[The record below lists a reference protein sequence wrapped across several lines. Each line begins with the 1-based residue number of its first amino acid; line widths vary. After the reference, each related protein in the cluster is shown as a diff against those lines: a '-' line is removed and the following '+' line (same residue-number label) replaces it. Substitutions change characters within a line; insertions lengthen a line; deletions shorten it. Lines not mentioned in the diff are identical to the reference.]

1 MNVQLNLDR
10 IILIVDYFLIFY
22 IAVISFVIDGCYR
35 SNSNQ
40 PNACLKKNCHLGAQ
54 CLLSFD
60 GRTAECVCMEKCPSY
75 GDSQG
80 SRLICGSDGNDY
92 PNLCE
97 LNRYSCE
104 VAKEFYVRYNGS
116 CGINLY
122 HFESLV
128 RNSSNLYLVSV
139 SLFPKDP
146 CYGIKCPASQ
156 VCQIDDNRNPI
167 CKCNAACGQEF
178 EPVCGSD
185 GKTYINECTLRVEA
199 CRNRKSLRILHQKS
213 CAENNACKVLK
224 CSHYQECEINRYGIA
239 TCLCPQ
245 QCSKI
250 LKPVCGTDGETYD
263 SECDLKRLAC
273 LEHRNVS
280 IRYMGSCALEN
291 FCHRNHGI
299 CKFGS
304 ICGLSRDGNY
314 TCLCP
319 QCSEEYEPICGSNGV
334 TYKNVCKFRKDMC
347 EKQINNITFSDGPC
361 IGCEN
366 LNCQFYAKCETHENK
381 GLCVCPKNCPKTFDP
396 VCGSDLKTYPNEC
409 ELRVSSCQK
418 KKHIIV
424 IKQGPCNSCQ
434 NVHCQFGSRCE
445 NGVCVCPK
453 KCPSYIAP
461 VCGSNNVTYEN
472 HCQLMVSACSR

>member
-213 CAENNACKVLK
+213 CA
-224 CSHYQECEINRYGIA
+224 
-239 TCLCPQ
+239 
-245 QCSKI
+245 
-250 LKPVCGTDGETYD
+250 GT
-263 SECDLKRLAC
+263 SL
-273 LEHRNVS
+273 
-280 IRYMGSCALEN
+280 
-291 FCHRNHGI
+291 
-299 CKFGS
+299 
-304 ICGLSRDGNY
+304 
-314 TCLCP
+314 
-319 QCSEEYEPICGSNGV
+319 
-334 TYKNVCKFRKDMC
+334 
-347 EKQINNITFSDGPC
+347 
-361 IGCEN
+361 
-366 LNCQFYAKCETHENK
+366 
-381 GLCVCPKNCPKTFDP
+381 
-396 VCGSDLKTYPNEC
+396 
-409 ELRVSSCQK
+409 
-418 KKHIIV
+418 
-424 IKQGPCNSCQ
+424 
-434 NVHCQFGSRCE
+434 
-445 NGVCVCPK
+445 
-453 KCPSYIAP
+453 
-461 VCGSNNVTYEN
+461 
-472 HCQLMVSACSR
+472 QLDFF